1 MTDEQKN
8 TIQVVAD
15 FLTDKQIPFILA
27 THHTVKIATAD
38 DTDLLKL
45 LETSVTRL
53 AKLYHRDPRD
63 ILKSL
68 YRLYK

>member
-1 MTDEQKN
+1 MTDEQ
-8 TIQVVAD
+8 ILAVDIAAD

-27 THHTVKIATAD
+27 TDFTVKIATAD
-38 DTDLLKL
+38 DTDLLRL

-53 AKLYHRDPRD
+53 AKLYHRPPRD